1 MIDLKDL
8 NLCEKLVDLNNLVDM
23 SCISMGG
30 GVDETMDNITDIQK
44 YKYNILN
51 AIKDSENFLPD

>member
-30 GVDETMDNITDIQK
+30 GVDETMDNITDI
-44 YKYNILN
+44 
-51 AIKDSENFLPD
+51 